1 MNNKTRVAG
10 FFDLDE
16 TVIRGA
22 SSWLLTRAL
31 YKRGFGGPADLWFAA
46 KQAFL
51 YVALGED
58 HKRVD
63 AIRARA
69 LEVVSGHS
77 QDEVYS
83 VAEEVCAYLLE
94 NRVFPATLKII
105 ERHKRYGHDV
115 WLISAA
121 PQELP
126 ATLASRLGITGGLG
140 SQIALENGIF
150 QARMAAPIMHGQ
162 GKADAVRQLAKENG
176 YDLKQCFAYS
186 DSINDLP
193 LLSSVGK
200 PSVINPDFR
209 LRWWAKQRGWPIHDF
224 RFWPL
229 WRRRPSEKTK
239 AQIRERLKDVYDLNS

>member
-1 MNNKTRVAG
+1 M
-10 FFDLDE
+10 
-16 TVIRGA
+16 
-22 SSWLLTRAL
+22 LTRAL
-31 YKRGFGGPADLWFAA
+31 YRRGFGSPSDLWFAA

-58 HKRVD
+58 RKRVD
-63 AIRARA
+63 AIRNRA
-69 LEVVSGHS
+69 LEVMSGHS

-83 VAEEVCAYLLE
+83 VAEEVCETLL
-94 NRVFPATLKII
+94 NNKIFPAALKII
-105 ERHKRYGHDV
+105 ERHKRCGHDI

-126 ATLASRLGITGGLG
+126 ATLAKRLEITGGLG
-140 SQIALENGIF
+140 SQIALEKGIF

-162 GKADAVRQLAKENG
+162 GKADAVRQLAVENG
-176 YDLKQCFAYS
+176 YDLQQCFAYS
-186 DSINDLP
+186 DSVNDLP

-200 PSVINPDFR
+200 PSAINPDFR
-209 LRWWAKQRGWPIHDF
+209 LRWWAKQRGWPIQDF

-239 AQIRERLKDVYDLNS
+239 EQMRECL